1 MCLSSVCLVFVQCL
15 LLFVQCLHV
24 LVQCLLVFV
33 QCLLVFVQCLLVFVR
48 CRSCVGR
55 VKGLCLSDSGFSL
68 VFVQCQSD
76 FFSLP
81 KQIKVKKFTSLPVLV
96 ALCFYSTNLQFFL
109 IFWNVLITLSGI
121 SNICQ

>member
-15 LLFVQCLHV
+15 LLFAQCLHV

-81 KQIKVKKFTSLPVLV
+81 KQIMVKKV
-96 ALCFYSTNLQFFL
+96 AKSVQRHLLGSYGQNKGFGDET
-109 IFWNVLITLSGI
+109 
-121 SNICQ
+121 